1 MLWKLSPDWSAP
13 VIERLEWKTD
23 VLLAYGGSEQRV
35 ALRQTPRRSIEFG
48 FLSGDATKRRV
59 LEAQIWANGAQ
70 LWQLPIWTDATPS
83 TAAISSGATTIFV
96 DTNYRDFF
104 AGGQALLL
112 TDTSSLV
119 VDIDSLT
126 GSQLNISDPV
136 VGNWPIETMIV
147 PVRPAHLEPSQSV
160 SRFTGDSVYGSAR
173 FLLDDISSVTPE
185 TPAATYRSYP
195 VLTIPSNWTQ
205 DLTTEYQRKLDV
217 VDFGNGGIY
226 RDDESGLPVLVQS
239 HVWALEGRAA
249 IYAFRRWLYARRG
262 RLNALWIPSFMP
274 DVVLVA
280 LVDSSAVQLDVAF
293 FGYSDLYVQAINRR
307 DLRIELVD
315 GSVFYRRIIASAVID
330 ASTEQLTIN
339 SALGVDV
346 APGDVARISFM
357 MLGRLDTDAIELAW
371 YWGDYA
377 EVKANFRSMNND
389 L

>member
-1 MLWKLSPDWSAP
+1 MLWKTPHDWSSP

-70 LWQLPIWTDATPS
+70 SWQLPIWTDAAPS
-83 TAAISSGATTIFV
+83 TAAIISGATTIAV
-96 DTNYRDFF
+96 DTTYRDFI

-112 TDTSSLV
+112 TDNSSLV

-126 GSQLNISDPV
+126 GSQLNLSAPV
-136 VGNWPIETMIV
+136 TGIWPIETMII

-173 FLLDDISSVTPE
+173 FLLDDISSVTPAA
-185 TPAATYRSYP
+185 PAATYRSYP
-195 VLTIPSNWTQ
+195 VLTISSNWTQ

-262 RLNALWIPSFMP
+262 RLSALWIPSFMP

-280 LVDSSAVQLDVAF
+280 PVDSAAVQFDVAF
-293 FGYSDLYVQAINRR
+293 AGYTDLYSQSINRR

-315 GSVFYRRIIASAVID
+315 GSVFYRRIIASSVVD
-330 ASTEQLTIN
+330 ANTEQLTIN

-346 APGDVARISFM
+346 APSDIARISFM
-357 MLGRLDTDAIELAW
+357 MFGRLDTDAVELAW
-371 YWGDYA
+371 YWGDYV